1 MINIETVRKYLK
13 AHRLDETNALND
25 CLVIPKEL
33 GPKLWA
39 ALEDMEDNR
48 PGVKF
53 GAVVVVASIIRD
65 LMLSAYGSDADEW
78 HYNQEADEAPRREK
92 VNIDWDTG
100 IKKTGE
106 I

>member
-13 AHRLDETNALND
+13 AQRLDETNALND
-25 CLVIPKEL
+25 YLVIPKDL
-33 GPKLWA
+33 GPIIWRCLEDLEDKRPNVYSGA
-39 ALEDMEDNR
+39 ALC
-48 PGVKF
+48 
-53 GAVVVVASIIRD
+53 AALILRD